1 MQFATGGAQLFT
13 GADVGDWEVQAEVR
27 FAGMPWQTGFAARQ
41 GTQGHRLTAEI
52 TSIQWE
58 THTANPLQAIVLS
71 PDQSYVRAYPDA
83 TNPGDPM
90 RDKIDVVVSVLP
102 QKANIPVLV
111 NWYDVDEPALGVL
124 DETDPQ
130 NVGVNPPDNFSGGR
144 AAPDASLAGGAL
156 ATDAAGTVR
165 TTLSIFWAQPGN
177 NYRVAAA
184 PGGPGRQAVFDP
196 LKPLAPDTAAR
207 LFYDRNGDGVLGQ
220 APDEPTLD
228 EWSAHKGIRI
238 TPELKLWRKL
248 HVEVDSMGPVEG
260 NTVSGQITGVAVDL
274 PNMQATVTTDQ
285 TLDAAEQD
293 RFVPGQLTASGQDFN
308 VLGNTTGANFTLTV
322 QLYGDPNNP
331 EVPAVGPFW
340 LLDDDAQVMPEMPDT
355 GLMEEAYGAAY
366 IYPVID
372 GGGDPANNKV
382 TVPFSANVESEDAAI
397 LAQIEATNGLESH
410 GNRSEAFWVAYVQ
423 AAYQAGPSEDCDPD
437 SQGGVLGVVPT
448 GGQKGALV
456 FLEAT
461 RDYAQQLGL
470 GLPQRVL
477 LAQRLVVHET
487 AHQFGVLD
495 GQGGEPSIMHYN
507 ALFDLTKLM
516 GSTFN
521 ESQCRTMRIRRESPG
536 T

>member
-156 ATDAAGTVR
+156 ATDAAAKVR

-248 HVEVDSMGPVEG
+248 HVEVDSMGPVQG
-260 NTVSGQITGVAVDL
+260 NTNLDICQRGFEGPPGTWVVMLAIGGLEPHRFQGGVLVDANGSWF
-274 PNMQATVTTDQ
+274 PIRDN
-285 TLDAAEQD
+285 
-293 RFVPGQLTASGQDFN
+293 GQLT
-308 VLGNTTGANFTLTV
+308 VLLPY
-322 QLYGDPNNP
+322 QPGDP
-331 EVPAVGPFW
+331 VPAEFAPVTLW
-340 LLDDDAQVMPEMPDT
+340 DDDAQEMPEMPDT

-477 LAQRLVVHET
+477 LAQRIVVHET

-495 GQGGEPSIMHYN
+495 GQGGESSIMHYN